1 MLLMA
6 LPMSFL
12 GSVLRFIHTLIHL
25 FVFHS
30 LLQRRD
36 ADVEVVEAAEVVEML
51 LILAAVT
58 IWEAAAEPLEVFTDQ
73 EADVVDV
80 DVVLDLAAA
89 VQMTGALLVLCA
101 PTAKEVLVLPS
112 LAQDVTL
119 AVAQVLLSLVLSVL
133 LSIIQDANA
142 AKRRHRLESANGHAC
157 GLAAAPVLHLS
168 LSSNL

>member
-1 MLLMA
+1 M
-6 LPMSFL
+6 
-12 GSVLRFIHTLIHL
+12 
-25 FVFHS
+25 
-30 LLQRRD
+30 
-36 ADVEVVEAAEVVEML
+36 
-51 LILAAVT
+51 
-58 IWEAAAEPLEVFTDQ
+58 
-73 EADVVDV
+73 VDV

-142 AKRRHRLESANGHAC
+142 AKKRHRLESANGHAC

>member
-1 MLLMA
+1 M
-6 LPMSFL
+6 
-12 GSVLRFIHTLIHL
+12 
-25 FVFHS
+25 
-30 LLQRRD
+30 
-36 ADVEVVEAAEVVEML
+36 EVVEAAEVVEMP

-73 EADVVDV
+73 EADVVDVDVVDV

-168 LSSNL
+168 LSSNH